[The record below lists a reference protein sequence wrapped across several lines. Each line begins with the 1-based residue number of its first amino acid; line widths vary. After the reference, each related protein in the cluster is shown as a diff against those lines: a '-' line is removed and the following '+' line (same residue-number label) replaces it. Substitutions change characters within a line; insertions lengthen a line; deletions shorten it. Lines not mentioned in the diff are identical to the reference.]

1 MSLSLDCIVRVL
13 SHPKPDIEHS
23 RIALRLLDQRK
34 HQLLA
39 AVLKNAVLPVSQS
52 ASPLG
57 SVGGLR
63 VNPVREGV
71 VKIDLRREL
80 IAPSGLWTRADLEVD
95 MNSSN
100 RIPTGIDRQ
109 KPDRPGGVRDLI
121 AAQELLAPR
130 VEEPVPHVRIDAE
143 RVAVPD
149 IHHGARERR
158 AGLTADFMDAKC
170 QLEWQAFFQRAVRRI
185 RPDVGA
191 IEPFVHEIGAL
202 GLFRSHDAGRQHCA
216 GCLPSP
222 QSPQPS
228 RNGRFGFGAYQ
239 HGGGPQKR
247 KHLPSAQVAIRQ
259 SIYSPLH
266 FRKASTSPFSS
277 YTEGSNMDRLLFTKN
292 CVNFPSSIRKS
303 SLSHS
308 LY

>member
-80 IAPSGLWTRADLEVD
+80 ITPSGLWTRADLEVD

-100 RIPTGIDRQ
+100 RIPTWVDCQ
-109 KPDRPGGVRDLI
+109 KPHRPGGVRDLI
-121 AAQELLAPR
+121 AAQEFLAPC

-143 RVAVPD
+143 RIAVPD
-149 IHHGARERR
+149 IHYGAMERR
-158 AGLTADFMDAKC
+158 TALAADFMDAKC
-170 QLEWQAFFQRAVRRI
+170 QLEWQAFFHRAVRRI
-185 RPDVGA
+185 RPNVGA
-191 IEPFVHEIGAL
+191 GEPFLHEIRAL
-202 GLFRSHDAGRQHCA
+202 GLFRSHDAGRQRCR
-216 GCLPSP
+216 GRLPSP

-228 RNGRFGFGAYQ
+228 RNGRLGFGAYQ
-239 HGGGPQKR
+239 HGGGPHQR
-247 KHLPSAQVAIRQ
+247 EQLPPAQVAI
-259 SIYSPLH
+259 YH
-266 FRKASTSPFSS
+266 GVSTSLP
-277 YTEGSNMDRLLFTKN
+277 RLRKISLPLFLN
-292 CVNFPSSIRKS
+292 PCQ
-303 SLSHS
+303 
-308 LY
+308 